1 MSLHILLSG
10 FFQNYLLRGAMQ
22 NSGESLE
29 KFQVK
34 YMRVFP
40 SNVADLHALIFANTK
55 SAMVI
60 S

>member
-1 MSLHILLSG
+1 MLLSG

-22 NSGESLE
+22 NSRGESLG

-34 YMRVFP
+34 YMMRVFP
-40 SNVADLHALIFANTK
+40 SKVADLHVPTFVNTK

-60 S
+60 F